1 MNRESGNAG
10 DGLAALLGRL
20 AGRRV
25 VVLGDAMLD
34 HLVGGDVAR
43 LSPEAPVPVLA
54 VRRTQSALGGAANVA
69 RNVASLGGQAVL
81 VSVIG
86 DDAAGRML
94 AECVQREIG
103 TDSALMVDRGR
114 RTTEKTRFVAGAQH
128 LLRVDAED
136 AHPLPDTVAAA
147 LLERLDAALSRADV
161 LVLSDYAKGVLIPAV
176 IRGACALARRCGV
189 AVLADP
195 KPATL
200 ALYAGVDLITPN
212 VAEAAAVTG
221 LPINSDAEVE
231 AAARAL
237 ARLTGGAAVV
247 LTRGAAG
254 MTVLDRSGRATHL
267 PTEAREVYDVSGAG
281 DTVVAVLALAGD
293 DDLVVAARLANQAAG
308 LAVSRVGTTA
318 VGANAL
324 RRALAPRSATGGRV
338 MGLAEAAA
346 AAEDWRD
353 EGARVVLTNGCFD
366 LLHPGHLHLIAQ
378 ARARGDRLVV
388 AVNDDAS
395 VRRLKGPARPVQ
407 PEADRA
413 RLLAGLAGVDA
424 VVLFPED
431 TPLAVVEAIRPDIL
445 VKGADYRLEA
455 VVGGDLVR
463 ARGGDVVLVPLLEGF
478 STTATLGRLAGR
490 TGPA

>member
-1 MNRESGNAG
+1 MRVTDQSGG
-10 DGLAALLGRL
+10 GLAGLLGRL

-34 HLVGGDVAR
+34 HLVGGEVAR

-54 VRRTQSALGGAANVA
+54 LRRTVSALGGAANVA
-69 RNVASLGGQAVL
+69 RNAASLGGRAVL
-81 VSVIG
+81 VSVVG
-86 DDAAGRML
+86 DDAAGRLL
-94 AECVQREIG
+94 AERAAREIG
-103 TDSALMVDRGR
+103 PDCALVVDRGR

-136 AHPLPDTVAAA
+136 VHPMPETVAAA
-147 LLERLDAALSRADV
+147 LLGRLGTALARADA
-161 LVLSDYAKGVLIPAV
+161 LVLSDYAKGVLSPAV
-176 IRGACALARRCGV
+176 IREACALARRRGAMV
-189 AVLADP
+189 VADP

-212 VAEAAAVTG
+212 AAEAAAVTG
-221 LPINSDAEVE
+221 LAVGSDAEVE

-237 ARLTGGAAVV
+237 GRLTGGAAVV

-281 DTVVAVLALAGD
+281 DTVVAVLALAGG
-293 DDLVVAARLANQAAG
+293 DDLVAAARLANRAAG
-308 LAVSRVGTTA
+308 LAVARVGTTA
-318 VGANAL
+318 VGADAL
-324 RRALAPRSATGGRV
+324 RLALAPPPAAGGQV
-338 MGLAEAAA
+338 MTLTEAAA
-346 AAEDWRD
+346 AAEDWRGQ
-353 EGARVVLTNGCFD
+353 GARVVLTNGCFD
-366 LLHPGHLHLIAQ
+366 LLHPGHLHLVAQ
-378 ARARGDRLVV
+378 ARARGDRLIV

-395 VRRLKGPARPVQ
+395 VRRLKGPSRPVQ
-407 PEADRA
+407 PIGDRA

-424 VVLFPED
+424 VVPFSED

-463 ARGGDVVLVPLLEGF
+463 ARGGEVVLVPLLDGF